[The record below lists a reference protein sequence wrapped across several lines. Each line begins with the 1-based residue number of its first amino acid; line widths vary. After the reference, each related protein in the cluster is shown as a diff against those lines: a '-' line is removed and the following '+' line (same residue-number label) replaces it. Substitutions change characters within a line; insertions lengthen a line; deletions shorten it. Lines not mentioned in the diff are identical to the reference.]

1 MLKKVACAVILDQ
14 DEKIFVGK
22 RLSTILGGHWEFPGG
37 KVKTNE
43 SILQALKREIFEELG
58 VEVII
63 GQSVIEPYTYHYQF
77 ADVLLYFYFAKLKT
91 KILRPQI
98 YHEFFWVNQQALQ
111 KLDWLPANQRVLA
124 KLSEWDLSKV
134 EYDGK

>member
-1 MLKKVACAVILDQ
+1 MACAVILDQ

-91 KILRPQI
+91 KSCGPKFTMSFLGKPASSPKIRLATCKSESFSKI
-98 YHEFFWVNQQALQ
+98 EWVGF
-111 KLDWLPANQRVLA
+111 
-124 KLSEWDLSKV
+124 E
-134 EYDGK
+134 